1 MNEIERSI
9 KKYESKINQA
19 TENIS
24 EWELLLK
31 HYRDLLGEQEPNYLL
46 QKKIF
51 DSNNGVEQEKCLKK

>member
-1 MNEIERSI
+1 MLMNEIERFI

-19 TENIS
+19 IENIS

-46 QKKIF
+46 QEKMCN
-51 DSNNGVEQEKCLKK
+51 SNNGVVK

>member
-19 TENIS
+19 VENIS

-31 HYRDLLGEQEPNYLL
+31 HYRDLLGEQE
-46 QKKIF
+46 
-51 DSNNGVEQEKCLKK
+51 LKGMI